1 MNGQPP
7 ALRLEGSGE
16 KTEDP
21 LLALQLGERGPF
33 ERFVRES
40 AATLLGFFRRL
51 GASDQEAED
60 LTQDVYMKLYL
71 AAPRY
76 APDERFTAFVF
87 RVARNAWT
95 DAGRR
100 RAARIDLR
108 QAAGEDELALVA
120 EPEGLGALDAL
131 SHGEQ
136 AQALRAAAARLS
148 DGHRLVFELGVL
160 QELSYEE
167 IARTLDIPVGTVK
180 SRMHHALRR
189 LRAALHEQPDADAQP
204 DARERG
210 SDARERGSDA
220 HERGGAPGP
229 KGAR

>member
-1 MNGQPP
+1 
-7 ALRLEGSGE
+7 LEGPGE
-16 KTEDP
+16 KPDDP

-76 APDERFTAFVF
+76 TADERFTAYVF

-100 RAARIDLR
+100 RAARVDLR
-108 QAAGEDELALVA
+108 QAAGDEELALVA
-120 EPEGLGALDAL
+120 EPEEFGALEAL
-131 SHGEQ
+131 SRGEQ
-136 AQALRAAAARLS
+136 AHALRAAAAQLS
-148 DGHRLVFELGVL
+148 EGHRLVFELGVL

-167 IARTLDIPVGTVK
+167 IARALDIPIGTVK

-189 LRAALHEQPDADAQP
+189 LRAALQEQPEPEPRAAP
-204 DARERG
+204 DALERDG
-210 SDARERGSDA
+210 ASGKR
-220 HERGGAPGP
+220 GAP
-229 KGAR
+229 